1 MGQSMSSGAAASSL
15 NGKLFQWQIQDGS
28 QWLDVAH
35 DDIIEAQYT
44 LPMVEGIRLHT
55 TRYGTIYL
63 DFDKMEIVGSN
74 LKLKRLTF
82 PPAQGMDEY
91 SWYFLDDHSWRE
103 YGVQGTGRKTTLI
116 TSPDIEFQFRTA
128 PQNVFNFNI
137 GSSKYTID
145 FQAMDQT
152 NVQSG
157 MKRKVRRRSR
167 FNSENQNPNSISG
180 AVGHQ
185 PVSNSVTSCTWQFRG
200 DHGCWMDYRRP
211 GEGGAV
217 CSINSQDIE
226 QSYQQ
231 NPQGSLQFTAGHFQY
246 RLDLS
251 AMIQINL
258 VTLTK
263 RAVRRLQTPSLQGAS
278 GNTGGNRLWQ
288 FMDEEGLWQE
298 YSQPGILK
306 SVTSQD
312 IERIYQKNPQGS
324 MKFSAGWNI
333 YSLDFSAM
341 TQTNLTTRKVRPVR
355 RL

>member
-1 MGQSMSSGAAASSL
+1 AASRL

-55 TRYGTIYL
+55 ARHGTIYL

-82 PPAQGMDEY
+82 PPTQEMDEY

-103 YGVQGTGRKTTLI
+103 YGVQG
-116 TSPDIEFQFRTA
+116 
-128 PQNVFNFNI
+128 
-137 GSSKYTID
+137 
-145 FQAMDQT
+145 
-152 NVQSG
+152 
-157 MKRKVRRRSR
+157 
-167 FNSENQNPNSISG
+167 
-180 AVGHQ
+180 
-185 PVSNSVTSCTWQFRG
+185 
-200 DHGCWMDYRRP
+200 
-211 GEGGAV
+211 EGGTV

-251 AMIQINL
+251 AMTQINL
-258 VTLTK
+258 VTHTR
-263 RAVRRLQTPSLQGAS
+263 RAVRRLQTPSLQGAHGS
-278 GNTGGNRLWQ
+278 TGGNGLWQ
-288 FMDEEGLWQE
+288 FLDEEGLWQE

-306 SVTSQD
+306 SVSSQD
-312 IERIYQKNPQGS
+312 IETIYQMNPQGS
-324 MKFSAGWNI
+324 MRFSAGWFS

-341 TQTNLTTRKVRPVR
+341 TQTNLTTRKVRQVR